1 MIIHP
6 AIVKKQRLII
16 LVLILLIAATAI
28 IGMGL
33 GTSSVSM
40 NRLLPTILGHGT
52 FKEEFVLFSV
62 RLPRII
68 VTLLAGMALAVSGAI
83 FQDISRNDLAE
94 PGIIGINAGAGVA
107 IAVFFLFFPIDVGSF
122 VYLLPVAAF
131 IGALLTAGAIYVFS
145 YDRNAGLNPVRLVL
159 IGVGFAMALSGTMI
173 VIISSAERQKVDFIA
188 KWLAGNVWGADWP
201 FILAI
206 LPWIVILI
214 SFIAS
219 RAQQLNLLSLN
230 DPTAVGVGLKIERER
245 ITLLLAAVGLAAA
258 AVSVTGGVAF
268 IGLLAP
274 HLARSLIGPR
284 NQLYLPIAIL
294 LGGWLLLLADTIGR
308 NIALPDGIPAG
319 IMTALIGAPYF
330 IYILL
335 KKSS

>member
-83 FQDISRNDLAE
+83 FQDITRNDLAE

-214 SFIAS
+214 SFIAF

-230 DPTAVGVGLKIERER
+230 DPSAVGVGLKIERER

-319 IMTALIGAPYF
+319 IMTALIGAPF

>member
-83 FQDISRNDLAE
+83 FQDITRNDLAE

-214 SFIAS
+214 SFIAF

-245 ITLLLAAVGLAAA
+245 ITLLLAVVGLAAA

>member
-1 MIIHP
+1 MIHP

-83 FQDISRNDLAE
+83 FQDITRNDLAE

-214 SFIAS
+214 SFIAF

-245 ITLLLAAVGLAAA
+245 ITLLLAVVGLAAA

>member
-1 MIIHP
+1 MIHP

-16 LVLILLIAATAI
+16 LVLILLIAATAF

-83 FQDISRNDLAE
+83 FQDITRNDLAE

-214 SFIAS
+214 SFIAF

-230 DPTAVGVGLKIERER
+230 DSSAVGVGLKIERER

>member
-1 MIIHP
+1 MIHP

-83 FQDISRNDLAE
+83 FQDITRNDLAE

-214 SFIAS
+214 SFIAF